1 MNIKTLGIQRQRGH
15 IKNST
20 PRYYKDKN
28 KEDIIGVAGEVAF
41 GKRYNLK
48 PDLEIRPNGDGHID
62 FEIEINKTKNVTID
76 IKTAQKAYN
85 LLVKK
90 WEINKCS
97 DILVLAK
104 YYDNESIEFLGWTTK
119 KTMKQQPIKVFS
131 SLGIENYYLPKEKLR
146 SMKEL
151 DYLFEKAQIRQIF
164 PVDINGKIH

>member
-1 MNIKTLGIQRQRGH
+1 MNIKTLGIQRQNAH
-15 IKNST
+15 VKNST

-62 FEIEINKTKNVTID
+62 FEIEINGTKNITID
-76 IKTAQKAYN
+76 VKTAQKAYN
-85 LLVKK
+85 LLIKK

-97 DILVLAK
+97 NILVLAK
-104 YYDNESIEFLGWTTK
+104 YHENESVEFLGWSTRK
-119 KTMKQQPIKVFS
+119 IMRQQPIKIFS

-146 SMKEL
+146 SMEEL
-151 DYLFEKAQIRQIF
+151 DYLFKKAHIKQVF
-164 PVDINGKIH
+164 PVDKNSEIY